1 MRQPMLTRRN
11 FIKSGAMSGLALAAL
26 GSSAYA
32 TTRKSTPIYKV
43 LVDQR
48 YPGSADFGVE
58 AMSLGAATTVLHG
71 DITDIWFR
79 DLFPQWKTR
88 PVAIAGM
95 TSGVALYCLTELARD
110 AGLRAVYVAEHVS
123 ESDDFMRHVAMGPDE
138 MVARASDLALAGR
151 RWSSAAARIVMRC
164 PLGKPSAVSTERL
177 VTLFRAGE
185 HSRALTS
192 WVIAPVARAL

>member
-1 MRQPMLTRRN
+1 
-11 FIKSGAMSGLALAAL
+11 MSGLMLAAL
-26 GSSAYA
+26 GSTPYA
-32 TTRKSTPIYKV
+32 ATRRSTFIYKA

-48 YPGSADFGVE
+48 YPSATDFGLE
-58 AMSLGAATTVLHG
+58 ATSLGAATTVLHG

-123 ESDDFMRHVAMGPDE
+123 ETDGSMRHAAVGPDE
-138 MVARASDLALAGR
+138 MVARAGGLSLAGR
-151 RWSSAAARIVMRC
+151 RWSSAAARIVMKC
-164 PLGKPSAVSTERL
+164 PLGRLSAVSSERL
-177 VTLFRAGE
+177 VTLFRAGQ

-192 WVIAPVARAL
+192 WVIAPVARRCDA

>member
-1 MRQPMLTRRN
+1 
-11 FIKSGAMSGLALAAL
+11 MSSLMLAAL
-26 GSSAYA
+26 GSTAYA
-32 TTRKSTPIYKV
+32 TTRRSTPLYRV

-48 YPGSADFGVE
+48 HPGATDFGVE
-58 AMSLGAATTVLHG
+58 AMSLGAATTVMHG

-138 MVARASDLALAGR
+138 MVASASDLALAGR

-164 PLGKPSAVSTERL
+164 SPGTPSAVSTERL

-192 WVIAPVARAL
+192 WVIAPYGSRQGQGR

>member
-1 MRQPMLTRRN
+1 MLTRRN
-11 FIKSGAMSGLALAAL
+11 FIKSGAMSGLMLAAL
-26 GSSAYA
+26 GSTAYA
-32 TTRKSTPIYKV
+32 TTRESTSIYKV

-48 YPGSADFGVE
+48 YAGATDFGVE
-58 AMSLGAATTVLHG
+58 SMSLGAATTTVLHG

-79 DLFPQWKTR
+79 DLFPRWKTR
-88 PVAIAGM
+88 PVAIAGI

-123 ESDDFMRHVAMGPDE
+123 ETDGLVRHVAVGPDE
-138 MVARASDLALAGR
+138 MVARAGDLALAGR

-164 PLGKPSAVSTERL
+164 PLGKLSAVSSERL

-192 WVIAPVARAL
+192 WVIAPVARR

>member
-1 MRQPMLTRRN
+1 MLTRRK
-11 FIKSGAMSGLALAAL
+11 FIKSGAMSGLMLAAL
-26 GSSAYA
+26 GSTAYA
-32 TTRKSTPIYKV
+32 ATRRSIPLYKV

-48 YPGSADFGVE
+48 YPSATDFSVE

-71 DITDIWFR
+71 DVTDIWFR
-79 DLFPQWKTR
+79 DLCPQWKTR

-123 ESDDFMRHVAMGPDE
+123 EAGVLMRHAAVGPDE
-138 MVARASDLALAGR
+138 MVARAGNLALAGR
-151 RWSSAAARIVMRC
+151 RWSSAAARIVMESPR
-164 PLGKPSAVSTERL
+164 GKLSAVSSERL
-177 VTLFRAGE
+177 VKLFREGE

-192 WVIAPVARAL
+192 WVIAPVARR

>member
-1 MRQPMLTRRN
+1 
-11 FIKSGAMSGLALAAL
+11 MSSLVLAAS
-26 GSSAYA
+26 GSWAYA
-32 TTRKSTPIYKV
+32 ATCKSTPIYKV

-48 YPGSADFGVE
+48 YPGAADFAVA
-58 AMSLGAATTVLHG
+58 AMCLGAATTLVHG

-95 TSGVALYCLTELARD
+95 TSGVALYCLTELARG

-138 MVARASDLALAGR
+138 MVASASDLALAGR

-164 PLGKPSAVSTERL
+164 PPGTPSAVSTERL

-192 WVIAPVARAL
+192 WVIAPYGSHQGQGR